1 MLRIHTSEP
10 LLQLKLAVAHSR
22 SRKPFFTYSVRRCSS
37 TSMLSFA
44 RSSMTPVFLAARGY
58 ILLLPSETHHCYPLL
73 ILHLH
78 IIEPSQ
84 HLLRGIL
91 CIHRT
96 AALRLASC
104 CRCTCWRWA
113 SRVAF
118 NSSCCCWISR
128 WPCRNSSKARKI
140 CVLEESP
147 PQTPTIV
154 PARTSS
160 SLWLLR
166 AALVERS
173 LKAGQQRAQISL
185 TLAPSCLVGP

>member
-1 MLRIHTSEP
+1 MLTPVRYSSTTLHVHSTSFDMLRIHTSEP

-96 AALRLASC
+96 AAL
-104 CRCTCWRWA
+104 
-113 SRVAF
+113 
-118 NSSCCCWISR
+118 
-128 WPCRNSSKARKI
+128 KACI
-140 CVLEESP
+140 VLSLHLLEVGV
-147 PQTPTIV
+147 Q
-154 PARTSS
+154 S
-160 SLWLLR
+160 SLQLELL
-166 AALVERS
+166 L
-173 LKAGQQRAQISL
+173 LDL
-185 TLAPSCLVGP
+185 TLALPQFLQSTQDLCARRIASPNTDDRTSAHIFLSLASACRPR